1 MKKALCLIALW
12 LTGCVTSAMPNQQI
26 PLLRLS
32 PVQLG
37 SELNLTQR
45 LSITRLNGSAD
56 NQQTLD
62 VLLEMD
68 AQRVHLA
75 GFALNQRILTLSW
88 DGQQL
93 ETERNPLV
101 PAVIDG
107 AHILRDIQLVYWPL
121 AALQTVLPAG
131 WTLSEQNQQ
140 RTLRHQQKIVLTIHY
155 QGIPHWN
162 GRAVLE
168 NQQEGYRLQIDSQ
181 ASQSSI

>member
-1 MKKALCLIALW
+1 MKKALCLIVLW
-12 LTGCVTSAMPNQQI
+12 LTGCATSTMPNQQI

-32 PVQLG
+32 PAQQG

-45 LSITRLNGSAD
+45 LSITRVHSNVD
-56 NQQTLD
+56 NQPTLD
-62 VLLEMD
+62 VLLEID

-93 ETERNPLV
+93 KTERHPLL

-107 AHILRDIQLVYWPL
+107 AHILRDIQLIYWPL
-121 AALQTVLPAG
+121 ATVAAALPAG
-131 WTLSEQNQQ
+131 WTLSDQNQQ
-140 RTLRHQQKIVLTIHY
+140 RTLRYQQKILLTIRY
-155 QGIPHWN
+155 DAIPHWN

-168 NQQEGYRLQIDSQ
+168 NQLEGYRLQIDSQ
-181 ASQSSI
+181 ASPSSI